1 MRVYIQA
8 QSESLTP
15 FLFSGP
21 PRILEQYCYRRGSRG
36 TRLFRHSPRG
46 RFYRECL
53 QGLSSHPLSLLWLP
67 PRVTFTFAT
76 PPDNI
81 PGMHVVTCTLARNAR
96 FFVGCRAA
104 SFNLFGVRGEQR
116 AAKRFPLKRGTP
128 SLFVTNSIRRQ
139 NFWMKGKKS
148 NWIENEK
155 TFTRKRDCRKLNC
168 KIRFNQLL
176 HDKKKNLNFVKFR
189 ASDKFHFQWTKYNL
203 YLLSRT
209 RLWVIFK
216 RF

>member
-8 QSESLTP
+8 QSESLAP

-36 TRLFRHSPRG
+36 TRLFRHSPLG

-81 PGMHVVTCTLARNAR
+81 PGMHVVTCTLARNTR

-104 SFNLFGVRGEQR
+104 SFNLYGVRGEQR
-116 AAKRFPLKRGTP
+116 AAKKVSFEERNALSF
-128 SLFVTNSIRRQ
+128 
-139 NFWMKGKKS
+139 
-148 NWIENEK
+148 
-155 TFTRKRDCRKLNC
+155 
-168 KIRFNQLL
+168 
-176 HDKKKNLNFVKFR
+176 
-189 ASDKFHFQWTKYNL
+189 SDKFYSPAEFLNEREKEQLDWEWENL
-203 YLLSRT
+203 YAKT
-209 RLWVIFK
+209 RLPKVEL
-216 RF
+216 